1 MAETANVASALGA
14 LPIVAP
20 RVSFGDERPRH
31 RGLSHHTRSALALCL
46 GSVRVAWPSG
56 LDTPDGVE
64 VVEVDVSGWE
74 LALRQPAAAAHGP
87 GSGGRP
93 VVLRGGVRG
102 RSARCCVTT
111 PAPQRACGIVPRA
124 VRIGVAKEIKSQ
136 EYRVALTPAGAL
148 ELVQRGHEVTVEQ
161 GAGVGSGFADEAYTA
176 VGARIADVDDVWG
189 SAELLL
195 KVKEPIE
202 PEYRQLRE
210 GLTLFTYLHI
220 AADEPLTR
228 ALLDSGI
235 TAVAYETV
243 ETSDRRLPLLAPMS
257 EVAGRLAP
265 QMGAWALEKAHG
277 GRGILLGGVP
287 GVPPAKVIVLGGG
300 VVGLNAA
307 IIALGMQADV
317 WVLDRSV
324 DRMRELE
331 IALDGRV
338 TLAMSNRLQIEEVLA
353 DADMVIGAVLVP
365 GALAPK
371 LVTREML
378 GLMRPGA
385 VLVDVAID
393 QGGCFETS
401 HATTHDDP
409 IFEVDG
415 IVHYC
420 VANMPGAVPVTST
433 KALTNVT
440 LPYVEAIADKG
451 LPRAIADDPALAKGV
466 NIARR
471 QAHLRSCRRGAQP
484 RLHAALRRRDGAR
497 SSHRVGRSP
506 FVAPPA
512 SSRLR
517 RAWLRFEGEILT
529 TSARDGGREREDR
542 GDVERELDQAEDVVH
557 RRT

>member
-1 MAETANVASALGA
+1 MEEVWAS
-14 LPIVAP
+14 
-20 RVSFGDERPRH
+20 S
-31 RGLSHHTRSALALCL
+31 
-46 GSVRVAWPSG
+46 
-56 LDTPDGVE
+56 
-64 VVEVDVSGWE
+64 
-74 LALRQPAAAAHGP
+74 
-87 GSGGRP
+87 
-93 VVLRGGVRG
+93 
-102 RSARCCVTT
+102 
-111 PAPQRACGIVPRA
+111 
-124 VRIGVAKEIKSQ
+124 
-136 EYRVALTPAGAL
+136 
-148 ELVQRGHEVTVEQ
+148 
-161 GAGVGSGFADEAYTA
+161 
-176 VGARIADVDDVWG
+176 
-189 SAELLL
+189 ELLL

-202 PEYRQLRE
+202 SEYARLRE
-210 GLTLFTYLHI
+210 GMTLFTYLHI

-235 TAVAYETV
+235 TAIAYETV
-243 ETSDRRLPLLAPMS
+243 ETADRRLPLLAPMS

-300 VVGLNAA
+300 VVGLNSA

-317 WVLDRSV
+317 WVLDKSV
-324 DRMRELE
+324 DRMRDLE

-338 TLAMSNRLQIEEVLA
+338 TLAMSNRLQIEEVLP

-378 GLMRPGA
+378 GLMRPGS

-409 IFEVDG
+409 VFEVDG

-440 LPYVEAIADKG
+440 LPYVEAIANRG
-451 LPRAIADDPALAKGV
+451 TTRAVADDPALARGV
-466 NIARR
+466 NTLGGKLTYEAVAE
-471 QAHLRSCRRGAQP
+471 AHNL
-484 RLHAALRRRDGAR
+484 
-497 SSHRVGRSP
+497 P
-506 FVAPPA
+506 FTPLADA
-512 SSRLR
+512 
-517 RAWLRFEGEILT
+517 
-529 TSARDGGREREDR
+529 ERTL
-542 GDVERELDQAEDVVH
+542 V
-557 RRT
+557 

>member
-1 MAETANVASALGA
+1 
-14 LPIVAP
+14 
-20 RVSFGDERPRH
+20 
-31 RGLSHHTRSALALCL
+31 
-46 GSVRVAWPSG
+46 
-56 LDTPDGVE
+56 
-64 VVEVDVSGWE
+64 
-74 LALRQPAAAAHGP
+74 
-87 GSGGRP
+87 
-93 VVLRGGVRG
+93 
-102 RSARCCVTT
+102 
-111 PAPQRACGIVPRA
+111 
-124 VRIGVAKEIKSQ
+124 VRIGVAREIKAR

-148 ELVQRGHEVTVEQ
+148 ELVQRGHDVVVEHS
-161 GAGVGSGFADEAYTA
+161 AGVGSGFADEAYVA
-176 VGARIADVDDVWG
+176 VGARLADVEEVW
-189 SAELLL
+189 SSVELLL
-195 KVKEPIE
+195 KVKEPIAA
-202 PEYRQLRE
+202 EYPRLRE

-243 ETSDRRLPLLAPMS
+243 ETADRRLPLLAPMS

-277 GRGILLGGVP
+277 GRGILLGGLP
-287 GVPPAKVIVLGGG
+287 GVPPARVIVLGGG

-338 TLAMSNRLQIEEVLA
+338 TLAMSNRLQIEEVLP
-353 DADMVIGAVLVP
+353 DSDMVIGAVLVP

-378 GLMRPGA
+378 GLMKPGA

-415 IVHYC
+415 VVHYC

-433 KALTNVT
+433 KGLTNVT

-451 LPRAIADDPALAKGV
+451 LPRAIAEDPALAKGV
-466 NIARR
+466 NTLGGKLTYAAVAE
-471 QAHLRSCRRGAQP
+471 AHGLEYTPLADIDRA
-484 RLHAALRRRDGAR
+484 
-497 SSHRVGRSP
+497 
-506 FVAPPA
+506 FV
-512 SSRLR
+512 
-517 RAWLRFEGEILT
+517 
-529 TSARDGGREREDR
+529 
-542 GDVERELDQAEDVVH
+542 
-557 RRT
+557 